1 MKNPYII
8 AIVGIAVL
16 IGIIVSLYANT
27 SSYVTFKEA
36 DDLQGKEVH
45 VIGKLVKDSAMVY
58 DPIKNPNHLEFYLV
72 DSLNRVEKV
81 IFHSPKP
88 ADLDRSERVVII
100 GKMREDAFYASSI
113 LLKCPSKYNEG
124 TVEETEYKSTSCKK
138 LFIPEKIS

>member
-8 AIVGIAVL
+8 AIAGIAVL

-124 TVEETEYKSTSCKK
+124 TIEETEYKSTSCKK
-138 LFIPEKIS
+138 LFIPEKTS